1 MTTEILI
8 VALTLMLE
16 CRGEPFGGKV
26 LIGEVIANRAHQSGT
41 TPAKVCL
48 ATRQFS
54 AWNKTSLK
62 KAKRLIGT
70 EGWEDC
76 VIIATSISQPG
87 YVPISP
93 ATHYYNPS
101 KTSPP
106 WARKMRRVAVSGSH
120 AFFAP
125 KGK

>member
-16 CRGEPFGGKV
+16 CGGEPFGGKMLV
-26 LIGEVIANRAHQSGT
+26 GEVIANRANQSGT

-93 ATHYYNPS
+93 ATHFANLSLCRPR
-101 KTSPP
+101 
-106 WARKMRRVAVSGSH
+106 WARKMRRVAVSGNHS
-120 AFFAP
+120 FFAP